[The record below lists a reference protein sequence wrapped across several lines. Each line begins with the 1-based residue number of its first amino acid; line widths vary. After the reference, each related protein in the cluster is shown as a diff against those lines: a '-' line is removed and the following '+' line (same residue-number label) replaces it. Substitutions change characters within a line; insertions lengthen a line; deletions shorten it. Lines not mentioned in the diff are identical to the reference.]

1 MAKSPNTTPINGISY
16 SWTQP
21 YLPTDYNYNPFYQPR
36 SYASSCNEHKVTE
49 ELIRIAA
56 VDDIVDK
63 MLTYPDAERIIKQVM
78 NLGDKDA

>member
-16 SWTQP
+16 SYSWTQP
-21 YLPTDYNYNPFYQPR
+21 YLPTNYNPFYQP
-36 SYASSCNEHKVTE
+36 SNEHKVTE

-56 VDDIVDK
+56 VDNIVDN

-78 NLGDKDA
+78 NLGDKNV